1 MNSKIKL
8 LETPSVRGDDLTIIA
23 KLSTRNKPW
32 AAPEK
37 QWTAT
42 SMEKPIKS
50 ARVHAA
56 APPHHPSFTPQ
67 QNKKK
72 SEQKQMMI
80 IKQPKFNQL
89 SQPLRPL
96 DFMIKS

>member
-1 MNSKIKL
+1 MGSGMVGAPTVPPRLSNKSSTMVPNMNSKIKL
-8 LETPSVRGDDLTIIA
+8 LDTASVRGDDLTIIA

-67 QNKKK
+67 
-72 SEQKQMMI
+72 
-80 IKQPKFNQL
+80 
-89 SQPLRPL
+89 
-96 DFMIKS
+96 